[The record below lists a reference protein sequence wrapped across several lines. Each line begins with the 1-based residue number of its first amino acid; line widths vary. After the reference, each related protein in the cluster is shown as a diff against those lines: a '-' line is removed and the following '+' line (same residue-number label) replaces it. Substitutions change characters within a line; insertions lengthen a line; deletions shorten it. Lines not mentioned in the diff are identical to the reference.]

1 MTIET
6 FLTKFSLHTYLTNLT
21 LRSMCKHKLF
31 DRNLAYRKQLLRQ
44 CNRRRAPVPPP
55 IFFHREIVPTPRF
68 YPPLHTGFFTRLAE
82 PPRWSRG
89 FSNGDRG
96 PLRVPAA
103 SVCLALVAPHPSAP
117 VVPKSAREFRARIA
131 AGLIPSQSRQTSRL
145 QQQRRPSSP
154 TALLPVRRPQR
165 RPHPHPWRPAAW
177 RAGADGG
184 RRHLRRGG
192 TPRCAACWTRSGGPA
207 DRGDTDGGGLRRGGS
222 PCQGRLGCQ

>member
-1 MTIET
+1 MQ
-6 FLTKFSLHTYLTNLT
+6 S
-21 LRSMCKHKLF
+21 
-31 DRNLAYRKQLLRQ
+31 AP
-44 CNRRRAPVPPP
+44 RARPTSD
-55 IFFHREIVPTPRF
+55 FFHREIVPTPRF
-68 YPPLHTGFFTRLAE
+68 YPPLHTGFFTRLVE

-96 PLRVPAA
+96 PLRVPAT

-117 VVPKSAREFRARIA
+117 AVPKSAREFRARIA

-145 QQQRRPSSP
+145 QQQCRPSSP
-154 TALLPVRRPQR
+154 TAVLPVCRPQR
-165 RPHPHPWRPAAW
+165 RPSIPSIAFLPIHRPQDRPHPHPWRPAAW

-192 TPRCAACWTRSGGPA
+192 TPRCAACWTCSGGLA
-207 DRGDTDGGGLRRGGS
+207 DRGDPDGGGLHRRGS